1 MREVL
6 VDVLKHTTSLGC
18 LEILKVSGSEDET
31 LIESMAPDNSIV
43 FKAYLKQ
50 PIAEFQGE
58 FGMTNLNILKG
69 LTEFAPFKADN
80 ATVSVKRETRNGK
93 EFPVEIV
100 FKDEEGR
107 PAHFRLV
114 TPDLVPNQPKPI
126 TTNWDISFEPT
137 KSKIQELSKL
147 ASIFSS
153 TEDFF
158 FVKNVDGE
166 LRFYIGEEGSASHR
180 SYVVFNKPTEGTLN
194 GLHWLI
200 SQVLDVLK
208 LVGENTISTKISIIS
223 RGLLQIELETEH
235 ANYLYLLPAKK
246 K

>member
-6 VDVLKHTTSLGC
+6 VDVLKHTTSLGI
-18 LEILKVSGSEDET
+18 LETLKVSGSDEET
-31 LIESMAPDNSIV
+31 LIESMAADNSVI
-43 FKAYLKQ
+43 FKAYLKE
-50 PIAEFQGE
+50 PIKEFQGE
-58 FGMTNLNILKG
+58 FGMTNLGILKG
-69 LTEFAPFKADN
+69 LTDFAPFMTDN

-93 EFPVEIV
+93 EFPVEII

-107 PAHFRLV
+107 PAHFRMV
-114 TPDLVPNQPKPI
+114 TPDLVPNQPKAI
-126 TTNWDISFEPT
+126 SSNWDINFEPT

-166 LRFYIGEEGSASHR
+166 LRFYIGEEGSSSHR
-180 SYVVFNKPTEGTLN
+180 SYVVFNKSTEGTLN
-194 GLHWLI
+194 GLYWLI
-200 SQVLDVLK
+200 SQILNVLK
-208 LVGENTISTKISIIS
+208 LVGENTQTKISIMN
-223 RGLLQIELETEH
+223 RGLLQIQLETTY
-235 ANYLYLLPAKK
+235 ATYLYMLPAKK